1 MHNLFCGFYTK
12 HGMRKVT
19 NDAGNENKM
28 RWGGAG
34 EGGEEVMGVVRRE
47 VMVMIINRK
56 REN

>member
-1 MHNLFCGFYTK
+1 
-12 HGMRKVT
+12 MRKVT